1 MLQSLLNEDIV
12 MSETKTLDKIDIEIE
27 HKDVFPN
34 LSAGSTELVA
44 KEEEKINQLSSS
56 VEGQYANI
64 ADRLLANQKIAD
76 AGVLGTQLNQLIS
89 TAKEF
94 DPSRFKKKGFLS
106 KIMNALS
113 GAKDQILAHSDTV
126 NERIERVVKEI
137 DKQINLHENRQKD
150 LDDLMVYNQ
159 QYHEHLTKNIEK
171 GHQLIEQL
179 EVKKAEIDTKVNDQ
193 DTFAAADSYAL
204 QNQINRVHA
213 LIQEFENSRMR
224 SKQVAIE
231 LETMKQS
238 GTSLIQTVKVA
249 KQSLIPN
256 WKMALIQF
264 IMSTEQEKTVNYAT
278 SLHKAN
284 DEALK
289 ALGSKIGENAERAA
303 ALVNSQTITIERLT
317 DLNNQIIETGK
328 RVEAINKS
336 AEEQRVVNAQKRKEL
351 EANLIKSV
359 K

>member
-12 MSETKTLDKIDIEIE
+12 MSETKTLNKIEIDIEN
-27 HKDVFPN
+27 KNVFPN

-44 KEEEKINQLSSS
+44 KEEEKINQLSAS

-94 DPSRFKKKGFLS
+94 DPSRFKKKGLFS
-106 KIMNALS
+106 KIINAIS

-137 DKQINLHENRQKD
+137 DKQISLHENRQKD
-150 LDDLMVYNQ
+150 LDDLMIYNQ
-159 QYHEHLTKNIEK
+159 QYHEHLTNNIEK

-179 EVKKAEIDTKVNDQ
+179 EAKKAEIDTKVNDQ
-193 DTFAAADSYAL
+193 DTFAAADSFAL
-204 QNQINRVHA
+204 QNQIGRVHA

-264 IMSTEQEKTVNYAT
+264 IMSTEQEKTVNYAS

-303 ALVNSQTITIERLT
+303 YLVNSQTITIERLT

-328 RVEAINKS
+328 RVEAINKA
-336 AEEQRVVNAQKRKEL
+336 AEEQRTVNAQKRKEL
-351 EANLIKSV
+351 EKNLIDSV
-359 K
+359 R

>member
-1 MLQSLLNEDIV
+1 MILDLLNDDNI
-12 MSETKTLDKIDIEIE
+12 MSETKTLNKIDIEIE
-27 HKDVFPN
+27 NKNVFPN
-34 LSAGSTELVA
+34 ISAGTTALVA
-44 KEEEKINQLSSS
+44 KEEEKINELSSS
-56 VEGQYANI
+56 VEGQFANI

-94 DPSRFKKKGFLS
+94 DPSRFKKKGIFS
-106 KIMNALS
+106 KIVNALS

-137 DKQINLHENRQKD
+137 DKQINLHENRQQD

-159 QYHEHLTKNIEK
+159 QYHEHLTNNIEK
-171 GHQLIEQL
+171 GKALVQQL
-179 EVKKAEIDTKVNDQ
+179 EAKKAEIDQKVNDQ
-193 DTFAAADSYAL
+193 DTFAAADSFAI
-204 QNQINRVHA
+204 QNQIVRVHA

-264 IMSTEQEKTVNYAT
+264 IMSTEQEKTASYAT
-278 SLHKAN
+278 SLNKAN

-303 ALVNSQTITIERLT
+303 TLVNTQTITIERLT
-317 DLNNQIIETGK
+317 ELNNQIIETGK
-328 RVEAINKS
+328 RVEAINKT
-336 AEEQRVVNAQKRKEL
+336 AAEQRLVNQQKRKEL
-351 EANLIKSV
+351 EANLINSV

>member
-1 MLQSLLNEDIV
+1 MN
-12 MSETKTLDKIDIEIE
+12 ETKTENKIDIEIE
-27 HKDVFPN
+27 NKNVFPN
-34 LSAGSTELVA
+34 LSNSSTSLVA
-44 KEEEKINQLSSS
+44 IEEEKIKNLSSS

-64 ADRLLANQKIAD
+64 ADRLLENQKIAD
-76 AGVLGTQLNQLIS
+76 AGELGKQLNQLIS

-94 DPSRFKKKGFLS
+94 DPARFKGKSIFS
-106 KIMNALS
+106 KISNFIS

-126 NERIERVVKEI
+126 KDRIARVVSEI
-137 DKQINLHENRQKD
+137 DKQIVLHENRQKD

-171 GHQLIEQL
+171 GNLLIGQL
-179 EVKKAEIDTKVNDQ
+179 ESKKNEVDAKVNDQ

-224 SKQVAIE
+224 AKQVAIE

-256 WKMALIQF
+256 WQMTLLQF
-264 IMSTEQEKTVNYAT
+264 IMSKEQDKTANYADV
-278 SLHKAN
+278 LHKAN

-289 ALGSKIGENAERAA
+289 ALGSQIGQNAEKAA
-303 ALVNSQTITIERLT
+303 TLVNSQTISIERLT

-328 RVEAINKS
+328 RVEAINK
-336 AEEQRVVNAQKRKEL
+336 AAVEQRAINAKKRKEL
-351 EANLIKSV
+351 ETNLINSV